1 MSESGNSKKIQTS
14 LDIDSSGSIANDIS
28 VKQQEKRAPKR
39 KTSKPE
45 IVASKQ
51 VSGELMKELGETR
64 RIIEEVKHFC
74 FVFFVYSSL
83 FIIIVIFENFENFEF
98 KKQFFSFHSKDG
110 LYFRRITS

>member
-39 KTSKPE
+39 RTSKPE

-74 FVFFVYSSL
+74 FVFCL
-83 FIIIVIFENFENFEF
+83 FKFILLLF
-98 KKQFFSFHSKDG
+98 
-110 LYFRRITS
+110 